1 MVRNGREG
9 RCGDTIAQVYPEGH
23 HIHVAFT
30 GLLTDSGGESM
41 RALYLAAARGLTL
54 ARLGGI
60 PLFLWLLV
68 HTQREGA
75 QRWRMSLLL
84 LYVCIAL
91 SDLLDGLLARKAGAP
106 SHTWGQ
112 VDAAADVAF
121 TSTSLATAAWLGHIG
136 PWVPIGVAVLG
147 GRFLLRNLRHQPA
160 LAGRLVE
167 DRAGKAAGVI
177 YYLLVGAIAGEIA
190 VDGTGGR
197 WWIARAGDVVFLYTL
212 FLLLRRRTG
221 RPNLSDP

>member
-30 GLLTDSGGESM
+30 GLLRDGGGESM
-41 RALYLAAARGLTL
+41 RGLDLAAERGLTL

-91 SDLLDGLLARKAGAP
+91 SDFLDGRLARKAGAP
-106 SHTWGQ
+106 SHAWGQ
-112 VDAAADVAF
+112 IDAAADIAF
-121 TSTSLATAAWLGHIG
+121 TSLSLATAAWLWRVG
-136 PWVPIGVAVLG
+136 PWGPAGVAVLG
-147 GRFLLRNLRHQPA
+147 GRFLLPDLPHPP
-160 LAGRLVE
+160 
-167 DRAGKAAGVI
+167 
-177 YYLLVGAIAGEIA
+177 
-190 VDGTGGR
+190 T
-197 WWIARAGDVVFLYTL
+197 
-212 FLLLRRRTG
+212 
-221 RPNLSDP
+221 

>member
-1 MVRNGREG
+1 
-9 RCGDTIAQVYPEGH
+9 
-23 HIHVAFT
+23 
-30 GLLTDSGGESM
+30 M

-91 SDLLDGLLARKAGAP
+91 SDFFDGRLARKAGAP
-106 SHTWGQ
+106 SYVWGQ
-112 VDAAADVAF
+112 IDAAADIAF
-121 TSTSLATAAWLGHIG
+121 TSLSLAAAAWLGRVG
-136 PWVPIGVAVLG
+136 PWVPAGVAVLG
-147 GRFLLRNLRHQPA
+147 GRFLLRNLHHQPT
-160 LAGRLVE
+160 LQGRLIE

-177 YYLLVGAIAGEIA
+177 YYLLVGAVAIELSVEGE
-190 VDGTGGR
+190 GGR
-197 WWIARAGDVVFLYTL
+197 WFIARAGDAVFLYTL
-212 FLLLRRRTG
+212 FLLLRRSRG
-221 RPNLSDP
+221 YPRPSDP